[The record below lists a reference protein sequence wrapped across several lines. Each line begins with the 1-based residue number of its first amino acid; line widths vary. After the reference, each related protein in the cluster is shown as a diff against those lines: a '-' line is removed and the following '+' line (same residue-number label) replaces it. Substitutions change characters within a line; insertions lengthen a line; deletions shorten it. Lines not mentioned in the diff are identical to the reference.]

1 MSKSNIYAPDT
12 TLAADEQKVGEL
24 LRLSRAGGAMLDSTS
39 DTAVKAIGEAI
50 KNPDDMLPA
59 RMAPL
64 MAAVDEKHRPQVL
77 ASMLDGIRRFE
88 YEHGFTPSADMI
100 DSALA
105 QGLAVADGSAP
116 ILPGGAT
123 LDSVSSSLQSTPLSH
138 QPNRIAV
145 AICGGLAESLPI
157 GAYLPSDISSSESKL
172 AIINSVAGSNY
183 GAHKDGD
190 ILDGVNGGQSY
201 IKAERSVEA
210 KLSDDRATATF
221 AFTTDTAGTGAAVP
235 LIPTRTYVKI
245 MGFKVAIEVNPNDTT
260 ASRQISGKVKIKNK
274 DTQAVTDHNISGD
287 VTFAQGKGG
296 LAFTPA
302 LPAGTVVKVVG
313 FIDYEAKPE
322 LTPSIKTKAI
332 SLSLFCTEDRVLMQT
347 TPGARNQGQNELGAD
362 FLTVAVNA
370 ARRQWAQER
379 YFLALEKL
387 REVAANTGRFFDFDA
402 ANQLL
407 QKSRAQR
414 WRDFAAFM
422 GEVDQEVANNT
433 MEYGISYLF
442 VGAKGASNFRTMG
455 ADDFTPSGVQARP
468 SVYRV
473 GRYKNQYDVYYTPR
487 HVNEND
493 TDLEMLAV
501 GRAAQVARNPI
512 VFSDALAPTLIPL
525 GILSDLKSGAALYGR
540 NLTEINPHDLS
551 AMGCALITVKNVDTL
566 VD

>member
-1 MSKSNIYAPDT
+1 MPNIYAPET
-12 TLAADEQKVGEL
+12 TLASDEQKVTEL
-24 LRLSRAGGAMLDSTS
+24 LKLSRANGSMLDSAS
-39 DTAVKAIGEAI
+39 PTAVTAIGEALQ
-50 KNPDDMLPA
+50 NPDDLLPA

-64 MAAVDEKHRPQVL
+64 MAIVDEKHRPMVL
-77 ASMLDGIRRFE
+77 ASLLDGIRRFE
-88 YEHGFTPSADMI
+88 YEHGFVPSADMI
-100 DSALA
+100 DSAIS
-105 QGLAVADGSAP
+105 QGLAVADGSAS
-116 ILPGGAT
+116 ILPGGVT
-123 LDSVSSSLQSTPLSH
+123 LDSVSNSLQSTPLSH

-157 GAYLPSDISSSESKL
+157 GAYLPSDLNSNESKL
-172 AIINSVAGSNY
+172 AIVNSTAGSDF
-183 GAHKDGD
+183 GAYKDGD

-201 IKAERSVEA
+201 TNSERNVVASLGA
-210 KLSDDRATATF
+210 DRTSATF
-221 AFTTDTAGTGAAVP
+221 AFKTGGAGDGAAVP
-235 LIPTRTYVKI
+235 LIPTRTYVKFK
-245 MGFKVAIEVNPNDTT
+245 GFKVAIEINPNDTT
-260 ASRQISGKVKIKNK
+260 AERQIAGQVKIKNAETGDVTSHSISGKV
-274 DTQAVTDHNISGD
+274 A
-287 VTFAQGKGG
+287 FANGAGS
-296 LAFTPA
+296 LAFAPA
-302 LPAGTVVKVVG
+302 LPEGAVVKVVG

-322 LTPSIKTKAI
+322 LTPSIKTKAVSF
-332 SLSLFCTEDRVLMQT
+332 SLYCTEDRVLMQT
-347 TPGARNQGQNELGAD
+347 TPGARSQAQNELGAD

-379 YFLALEKL
+379 YFLALEKI
-387 REVAANTGRFFDFDA
+387 REVAANTGKFFDFDA

-468 SVYRV
+468 GVYRV

-487 HVNEND
+487 HVNETS

-501 GRAAQVARNPI
+501 GRAQQVARNPI

-551 AMGCALITVKNVDTL
+551 ALGCALITVKNVDTL
-566 VD
+566 AH